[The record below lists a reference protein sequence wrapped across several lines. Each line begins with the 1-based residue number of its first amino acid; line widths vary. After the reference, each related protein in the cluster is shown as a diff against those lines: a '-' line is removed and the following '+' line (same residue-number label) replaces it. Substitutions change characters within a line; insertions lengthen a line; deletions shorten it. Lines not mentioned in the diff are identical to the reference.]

1 MPVKLTSKEYRII
14 AAAVLIAAGCLA
26 ISLKYF
32 SRAFPEATIQF
43 RVNAQESAGIASQF
57 LTARGLNLQGYRHAV
72 IFDYDDRAKLYL
84 ERTQGLRRMNRLTAG
99 PIHLWRWS
107 HRWFRPLQK
116 EEFRVDVTPA
126 GQAVGFE
133 HEIPETAPGA
143 NLSQDHARSIAEGF
157 LRNVMHS
164 DLSALSFVEASS
176 KQRPARTDHTFTWK
190 EKNVDLGQGSLRVEV
205 DIAGDQVNGY
215 GEYVK
220 IPEQWQRGYEKLR
233 SRNDSAQVVDEVF
246 WVLLSVAMLV
256 ILFRRIR
263 DRDIPVRM
271 CFGFGAVAAVLAF
284 LGHLN
289 TFPLTE
295 FSYNTTDSFS
305 SFITSYFFQGLTSA
319 LGTGVL
325 IFLVVAASEPVYRE
339 SFPGFVSLRRY
350 LSWGGLRSRSF
361 LIANIVGICLTF
373 FFFAYQTVFYL
384 AANKLGAWAPVDLPF
399 SNELNTRLP
408 WIAVLF
414 TGFFPAVTEEMQ
426 FRAFAIP
433 FLRKISRSWFVA
445 LVLAAFNWG
454 FLHSA
459 YPNQPFFI
467 RGVEVGVGG
476 IITGLIMLRF
486 GILATLIWHYS
497 VDALYT
503 AFLLL
508 RSPNHYL
515 MISGGLSAGIM
526 LIPLAVALAAYWRTG
541 AFKDESGFTN
551 AREGVSRAPV
561 VAAEPAAEAP
571 LDYPILTPG
580 RVRLAILLAALGLGA
595 SIVHVYHFGSGLK
608 IHQTKA
614 EAVRQ
619 ADLYLQG
626 LHINPASYKKVAWFD
641 ENVDPLTIR
650 YLLEREPVQ
659 KTDQIYR
666 QSTEMLL
673 WEVRYFRPL
682 QKEEYRVFVD
692 AIHGKVFGVEHLLD
706 ENAPGASLSVDEA
719 KSLAEKAVEQY
730 GYKLD
735 NFVLQSQQANK
746 RKARM
751 DYSLVWQAKP
761 GDPRNVGGAFYRLD
775 VEIAGDQV
783 VSFSRY
789 YKLPEAWIRQH
800 ESSGLP
806 NSILWGLT
814 ILFAA
819 GVAGGVVW
827 LLIRQV
833 KQGSILWG
841 RALKVGLIFTAI
853 VFVSELNQL
862 STLNRGYNTSI
873 SYSNF
878 QLQAVVALVVSPVV
892 AGLFIWLLVGLG
904 TSLYPD
910 SWRLLSRN
918 SRRIW
923 RRDAAAVILLAA
935 GVSEGVGKLLAWF
948 TDRFHAFAPVSIS
961 LAPPQVDA
969 SCPALGAFLHA
980 LLYGIASSAG
990 AAVTIY
996 GVLLLWRH
1004 ARRLFWL
1011 GLGLF
1016 LVTLGPS
1023 GAHSVRQYAAV
1034 WGLRFLPVI
1043 AGAILVAFFFRD
1055 NVAAYMG
1062 AAVVAGCAS
1071 SIVSLLGVP
1080 ISSFRWNG
1088 AVLAVLLVIFLLWLL
1103 VPGNGE
1109 SAAARSRIK
1118 GWS

>member
-1 MPVKLTSKEYRII
+1 MPVKLTSKQYKVI

-43 RVNAQESAGIASQF
+43 RVNAQESGGIANRF
-57 LTARGLNLQGYRHAV
+57 LAARGWNLPGYRHAA
-72 IFDYDDRAKLYL
+72 IFDYDDDAKLYL
-84 ERTQGLRRMNRLTAG
+84 ERTQGLKQMNRLTSG
-99 PIHLWRWS
+99 PIHLWRWR

-126 GQAVGFE
+126 GQVVGFE
-133 HEIPETAPGA
+133 HEITETAPGA
-143 NLSQDHARSIAEGF
+143 NLSEDQARSIAEGF
-157 LRNVMHS
+157 LQNVMQRS
-164 DLSALSFVEASS
+164 LSNLSFVEASS
-176 KQRPARTDHTFTWK
+176 DKRPHRTDHTFTWK
-190 EKNVDLGQGSLRVEV
+190 EKDVDLGQGSLRVEV
-205 DIAGDQVNGY
+205 DVAGDQVNGY

-233 SRNDSAQVVDEVF
+233 SRNDSTQVVDEVF

-263 DRDIPVRM
+263 DRDIPVRL
-271 CFGFGAVAAVLAF
+271 CTGFGAVAAVLAF

-289 TFPLTE
+289 TFRLTE
-295 FSYNTTDSFS
+295 FSYSTTDSFS
-305 SFITSYFFQGLTSA
+305 SFITSYFFQGLASA
-319 LGTGVL
+319 VGIGVL

-339 SFPGFVSLRRY
+339 SFPNFVSLRRA
-350 LSWGGLRSRSF
+350 LSWNGLRTRSF

-373 FFFAYQTVFYL
+373 FFFAYQTEFYL

-433 FLRKISRSWFVA
+433 FLRKISRSWSVA

-486 GILATLIWHYS
+486 GILATLMWHYS

-526 LIPLAVALAAYWRTG
+526 LIPLVVALAAYWRTG
-541 AFKDESGFTN
+541 TFKDETDVTN
-551 AREGVSRAPV
+551 AREGVSRAETAV
-561 VAAEPAAEAP
+561 AEPAAEP
-571 LDYPILTPG
+571 SLQYRVLTPA
-580 RVRLAILLAALGLGA
+580 RVRLAILLAIIGFAV
-595 SIVHVYHFGSGLK
+595 SIIHVYHFGSGLN
-608 IHQTKA
+608 IHETKSQ
-614 EAVRQ
+614 AVQ
-619 ADLYLQG
+619 QSDTYLQNI
-626 LHINPASYKKVAWFD
+626 HVNPAGYKQVAWFD
-641 ENVDPLTIR
+641 ENVDPLTVR
-650 YLLEREPVQ
+650 YLLEHEPVQ

-666 QSTEMLL
+666 QSTQMLL

-682 QKEEYRVFVD
+682 QKEEFRVFVD
-692 AIHGKVFGVEHLLD
+692 AENGKVFGVEHLLD
-706 ENAPGASLSVDEA
+706 ESAPGASLSSDQA
-719 KSLAEKAVEQY
+719 KSLAAKAVEEH

-735 NFVLQSQQANK
+735 GFFLQDQQALK

-789 YKLPEAWIRQH
+789 FKLPEAWIRHH

-806 NSILWGLT
+806 NSILLGLT
-814 ILFAA
+814 ILFGA
-819 GVAGGVVW
+819 GVSGGVVW
-827 LLIRQV
+827 LLVRQV
-833 KQGSILWG
+833 KQACILWG
-841 RALKVGLIFTAI
+841 RALMVGLISTAI

-873 SYSNF
+873 SYANF
-878 QLQAVVALVVSPVV
+878 HLQTVVALVVLPLV
-892 AGLFIWLLVGLG
+892 AGLFIWLLVGLAA
-904 TSLYPD
+904 SLYPD
-910 SWRLLSRN
+910 SWQLFSRN
-918 SRRIW
+918 SRRLW
-923 RRDAAAVILLAA
+923 RRDAALVIVLAA
-935 GVSEGVGKLLAWF
+935 GVSEGTAKLLAWF
-948 TDRFHAFAPVSIS
+948 TSRFHAYAPVGIG
-961 LAPPQVDA
+961 LAPSQVDA
-969 SCPALGAFLHA
+969 SYPALGAFLHA
-980 LLYGIASSAG
+980 LLYGIASAAG
-990 AAVTIY
+990 AALAIY
-996 GVLLLWRH
+996 GVFFLWRRARWLLGVGIGLLLM
-1004 ARRLFWL
+1004 
-1011 GLGLF
+1011 
-1016 LVTLGPS
+1016 TLGPS
-1023 GAHSVRQYAAV
+1023 GAHSVREFAAG
-1034 WGLRFLPVI
+1034 WGLRFLPMI
-1043 AGAILVAFFFRD
+1043 AAIILVAFFFRD
-1055 NVAAYMG
+1055 NVAAYGG
-1062 AAVVAGCAS
+1062 AAVVSGCGS
-1071 SIVSLLGVP
+1071 SIIALLRVP
-1080 ISSFRWNG
+1080 IPFYRWNG
-1088 AVLAVLLVIFLLWLL
+1088 AVLAVLLAIFLWWLL
-1103 VPGNGE
+1103 APGRAGIAAGPGE
-1109 SAAARSRIK
+1109 K
-1118 GWS
+1118 